1 MSLSSRQIYLF
12 CNRGGKFVSLFCFI
26 WEQRKSVP
34 LLAAMG
40 RVLYIREGL
49 RLLAQ
54 PFCVSESGMDYL
66 LVLNTLL
73 PMRMMQVPA
82 VWFTG
87 RVVI

>member
-1 MSLSSRQIYLF
+1 M
-12 CNRGGKFVSLFCFI
+12 GK
-26 WEQRKSVP
+26 RKSVP
-34 LLAAMG
+34 LLDAMG
-40 RVLYIREGL
+40 RGYIYMKGCARC
-49 RLLAQ
+49 AQ

>member
-1 MSLSSRQIYLF
+1 
-12 CNRGGKFVSLFCFI
+12 
-26 WEQRKSVP
+26 
-34 LLAAMG
+34 MG
-40 RVLYIREGL
+40 RVLYIHEGL
-49 RLLAQ
+49 RLLTQ
-54 PFCVSESGMDYL
+54 PFCVSEPGMDYL